1 MANLN
6 FRLTCQVQ
14 AQLHFKLTYL
24 LKLFQYIF
32 FVKLVKVAFAKLTFK
47 RSLLYLYHLS
57 RSFKDQHYLQAKD
70 IHFRKMF
77 PTGNKK
83 KKAFNKSQY
92 NSPKLFR
99 TTILFTFRQ
108 KLSKKCFFKKI

>member
-1 MANLN
+1 LANLN